1 MCELYELNRTVR
13 NGYSYITLPFP
24 NDLQHVR
31 HDKEKNPTKSVCDV
45 KWIVCMKQ
53 KYSVYE
59 N

>member
-31 HDKEKNPTKSVCDV
+31 HDNEKTQQNVCV
-45 KWIVCMKQ
+45 M
-53 KYSVYE
+53 
-59 N
+59 